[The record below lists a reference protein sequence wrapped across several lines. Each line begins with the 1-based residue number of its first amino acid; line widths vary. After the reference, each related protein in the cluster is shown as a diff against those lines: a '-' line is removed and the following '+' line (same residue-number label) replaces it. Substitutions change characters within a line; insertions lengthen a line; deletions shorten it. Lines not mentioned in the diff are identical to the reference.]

1 VHQLKKKTAILL
13 SAGVIFVSGNL
24 YLALKDDSKALRSSY
39 INKWMP
45 VGKDNLTETLHA
57 SGVVTP
63 EEEHQVYYNDEDGD
77 FKGFLVKEG
86 DQVDNGTPLYE
97 YSSNN
102 IDEDLA
108 TLKAEKSQLVT
119 EANLIDE
126 QIKQLTYLQS
136 VSASTSTA
144 STPVFGDGSGSR
156 NDSNDLM
163 NVSLEKEIYDKQ
175 LEKGRVEA
183 EIDKYEDLIDS
194 YEGSNELGKNSE
206 VSGTVKQIN
215 YELKN
220 PIVTIISDNPKVE
233 GTFSERDLRA
243 VEEGMEVY
251 VKSDLIKGK
260 LAGTLTKIA
269 DYPETDPSVKAE
281 SHYPFE
287 ITLNE
292 ETEEKII
299 KGAHVDVSVIT
310 AQVKNA
316 ATVLESSVEKGKK
329 NSYVFVINEK
339 GLVEKRKIKK
349 GLELGGK
356 TELKKGAK
364 PGELIVQKP
373 EKIQEEN
380 NPFFSRLNIDKLKK
394 KTFVEESNRN
404 IFKHIMVGF
413 FK

>member
-1 VHQLKKKTAILL
+1 MKKKTAILL
-13 SAGVIFVSGNL
+13 SAGAIFVSGNL

-119 EANLIDE
+119 EANLIDD

-136 VSASTSTA
+136 VSASTSNNT
-144 STPVFGDGSGSR
+144 STPVFGDDSSR
-156 NDSNDLM
+156 GTDSNDLM

-175 LEKGRVEA
+175 REKGRVEA
-183 EIDKYEDLIDS
+183 EIDKYEELIDS

-206 VSGTVKQIN
+206 VSGTVKQVN

-251 VKSDLIKGK
+251 VKSELIKGK

-299 KGAHVDVSVIT
+299 KGAHVNVSVIT

-316 ATVLESSVEKGKK
+316 ATVPESSVEKGKK

-356 TELKKGAK
+356 TELKKGVK
-364 PGELIVQKP
+364 PGELIVQNP
-373 EKIQEEN
+373 EKVQEQN
-380 NPFFSRLNIDKLKK
+380 NPFFSRLNTDKLKK
-394 KTFVEESNRN
+394 NTFTEESKRN
-404 IFKHIMVGF
+404 IFKHVMVGF

>member
-1 VHQLKKKTAILL
+1 MKKKTAILL

-144 STPVFGDGSGSR
+144 STPVFGDGSNSR
-156 NDSNDLM
+156 NDTNELM

-175 LEKGRVEA
+175 REKGRVEA

-194 YEGSNELGKNSE
+194 YEGSDELGKNSE
-206 VSGTVKQIN
+206 VSGIVKQVN

-220 PIVTIISDNPKVE
+220 PIVTIISDKPKVE
-233 GTFSERDLRA
+233 GTFSERDMRA

-287 ITLNE
+287 ISLNE

-316 ATVLESSVEKGKK
+316 ATVPESSVEKGKK

-339 GLVEKRKIKK
+339 GLVEKRKISK
-349 GLELGGK
+349 GLQLGGK
-356 TELKKGAK
+356 TEVKKGAK
-364 PGELIVQKP
+364 PGELIVQNP
-373 EKIQEEN
+373 EKVQQQN
-380 NPFFSRLNIDKLKK
+380 NPFFSRLNTDKLKK
-394 KTFVEESNRN
+394 KTFTEESKRN